1 MDIKSLAITTEM
13 AQKDLSLISEEFRCK
28 ALQKVSEKLIADKEK
43 IIEEN
48 QKDLDKGKAEG
59 YQEAFIDRLTL
70 NEARIKSMAEAVLS
84 IAESPRVL
92 GEIVSE
98 FKRDD
103 GLVIQRERIPIGVIA
118 MIFESRPNVVI
129 DCGALAFKSGNAIIL
144 KGGKEAN
151 HSNRI
156 LTNLFQE
163 AIKDYVNPDIIQL
176 IDSRDDLQEILTL
189 KESIDVVIPR
199 GGESLIQYVYENSK
213 IPVIAHFKGLCHI
226 YVHKDADLEKAI
238 DICMNAK
245 TQRPGVCNAMETLLV
260 HEDIAE
266 EFLPKV
272 LKKLDSEGV
281 EIRGCSLTKNL
292 FSKAINA
299 NLGDF
304 YTEYLDKILSVK
316 VLPTLEKAISHIE
329 EHGTH
334 HTEAILAKDPKVI
347 DTFKKRV
354 DASCIVVNASTR
366 FNDGGELGLG
376 AELGI
381 ATTKLHS
388 YGPMGARE
396 ITTTRFVVKGEGHI
410 RA

>member
-1 MDIKSLAITTEM
+1 MDVKSLAITTEL

-28 ALQKVSEKLIADKEK
+28 ALQKVSEKLIENKEK

-48 QKDLDKGKAEG
+48 QKDINKGKTEG
-59 YQEAFIDRLTL
+59 YPEAFIDRLTL

-92 GEIVSE
+92 GEVVSE

-156 LTNLFQE
+156 LTHLFQE

-176 IDSRDDLQEILTL
+176 IDSREDLQEILSL
-189 KESIDVVIPR
+189 KENIDVVIPR
-199 GGESLIQYVYENSK
+199 GGEGLIQYVYENSK

-266 EFLPKV
+266 DFLPRI
-272 LKKLDSEGV
+272 LAKLDSEGV
-281 EIRGCSLTKNL
+281 EIRGCSLTKGL
-292 FSKAINA
+292 FSKSISA
-299 NLGDF
+299 NLGDY
-304 YTEYLDKILSVK
+304 YTEYLDKVLSVK
-316 VLPTLEKAISHIE
+316 VLPNPEKAISHIQ
-329 EHGTH
+329 EHGTN
-334 HTEAILAKDPKVI
+334 HTEAILAKDPKAI

-410 RA
+410 RI

>member
-1 MDIKSLAITTEM
+1 MEVKSIVNKTEL
-13 AQKDLSLISEEFRCK
+13 AQKDLLLISEVFRVK
-28 ALQKVSEKLIADKEK
+28 ALQIVSNNLIEKKEK

-48 QKDLDKGKAEG
+48 KKDLDKAKQDGHS
-59 YQEAFIDRLTL
+59 EAFIDRLAL
-70 NEARIKSMAEAVLS
+70 NESRIQDMAKSVLL
-84 IAESPRVL
+84 IAESPKVV

-98 FKRDD
+98 SKKDN
-103 GLVIQRERIPIGVIA
+103 GLIIQRERTPIGVIA

-151 HSNRI
+151 HSNKI
-156 LTNLFQE
+156 LTEIFQE
-163 AIKDYVNPDIIQL
+163 SIKEYVNPNVIQL
-176 IDSRDDLQEILTL
+176 LDSREALQEILEC
-189 KESIDVVIPR
+189 KESIDLVIPR

-226 YVHKDADLEKAI
+226 YVHKDADLKKAI

-245 TQRPGVCNAMETLLV
+245 VQRPGVCNAMETLLV
-260 HEDIAE
+260 HEEIAKT
-266 EFLPKV
+266 FLPEV
-272 LKKLDSEGV
+272 LSKLDDEDV
-281 EIRGCSLTKNL
+281 EIRGCSKTKSL

-299 NLGDF
+299 NLGDY
-304 YTEYLDKILSVK
+304 YTEYLDRILSVK
-316 VLPTLEKAISHIE
+316 VVSSYKEAINHIE

-347 DTFKKRV
+347 EAFQKRI
-354 DASCIVVNASTR
+354 DASCIMVNASTR

-381 ATTKLHS
+381 STTKLHA

-396 ITTTRFVVKGEGHI
+396 MTTTRFVVRGEGHI
-410 RA
+410 RN

>member
-1 MDIKSLAITTEM
+1 MDIKSLALKTEL
-13 AQKDLSLISEEFRCK
+13 AQKDLSLISEEFREK
-28 ALQKVSEKLIADKEK
+28 ALQRVSEALTPKKEK

-48 QKDLDKGKAEG
+48 QKDIEKGKAEG
-59 YQEAFIDRLTL
+59 LSEAFIDRLTL
-70 NEARIKSMAEAVLS
+70 NESRVKSMAEAVLS
-84 IAESPRVL
+84 IAKSPRVL

-103 GLVIQRERIPIGVIA
+103 GLVIQKERIPIGVIA

-129 DCGALAFKSGNAIIL
+129 DCGALAFKSGNSIIL

-151 HSNRI
+151 YSNQI
-156 LTNLFQE
+156 LTNIFQE
-163 AIKDYVNPDIIQL
+163 AIKDYVNPDVIQL
-176 IDSRDDLQEILTL
+176 LDSREDLQEILTL
-189 KESIDVVIPR
+189 KENIDVVIPR
-199 GGESLIQYVYENSK
+199 GGEALIQYVYENSK

-226 YVHKDADLEKAI
+226 YVHEDADLEKAV

-260 HEDIAE
+260 HEKIADR
-266 EFLPKV
+266 FLPK
-272 LKKLDSEGV
+272 LLTKLDSEDV
-281 EIRGCSLTKNL
+281 EIRGCSKTKSL
-292 FSKAINA
+292 FSKAIEA
-299 NLGDF
+299 TLGDY

-316 VLPTLEKAISHIE
+316 VVPTHEKAISHIE

-334 HTEAILAKDPKVI
+334 HTEAILAKDLKVI
-347 DTFKKRV
+347 ETFQKRV

-396 ITTTRFVVKGEGHI
+396 ITATRFIVKGEGHT
-410 RA
+410 RG

>member
-1 MDIKSLAITTEM
+1 MDVKSLALKTEL
-13 AQKDLSLISEEFRCK
+13 AQKDLSLISEEFRVK
-28 ALQKVSEKLIADKEK
+28 ALQRVSEALLDKKEK

-48 QKDLDKGKAEG
+48 QKDIEKGKTEG
-59 YQEAFIDRLTL
+59 LSDAVIDRLAL
-70 NEARIKSMAEAVLS
+70 NEERIKSMAEAVIS
-84 IAESPRVL
+84 IAKSPKVL

-103 GLVIQRERIPIGVIA
+103 GLIIQRERIPIGVIA

-151 HSNRI
+151 HSNKL
-156 LTNLFQE
+156 LTHIFQE
-163 AIKDYVNPDIIQL
+163 AINDYVNPDVIQL
-176 IDSRDDLQEILTL
+176 LDSREDLQEILTL
-189 KESIDVVIPR
+189 KEHIDVVIPR
-199 GGESLIQYVYENSK
+199 GGEGLIQYVYENSK

-226 YVHKDADLEKAI
+226 YVHDDADLEKAT

-260 HEDIAE
+260 HENMAKK
-266 EFLPKV
+266 FLPK
-272 LKKLDSEGV
+272 LLTKLDSEGI
-281 EIRGCSLTKNL
+281 EIRGCTQTKEL
-292 FSKAINA
+292 FPKAIEA
-299 NLGDF
+299 TLGDY

-316 VLPTLEKAISHIE
+316 VVPTHERAISHIE

-334 HTEAILAKDPKVI
+334 HTEAILAKDPRVI
-347 DTFKKRV
+347 EAFKKRV

-410 RA
+410 RT

>member
-1 MDIKSLAITTEM
+1 MDVKSLAITTEL

-28 ALQKVSEKLIADKEK
+28 ALQKVSEKLIENKEK

-48 QKDLDKGKAEG
+48 QKDINKGKTEG
-59 YQEAFIDRLTL
+59 YPEAFIDRLTL

-92 GEIVSE
+92 GEVVSE

-156 LTNLFQE
+156 LTHLFQE

-176 IDSRDDLQEILTL
+176 IDSREDLQEILSL
-189 KESIDVVIPR
+189 KENIDVVIPR
-199 GGESLIQYVYENSK
+199 GGEGLIQYVYENSK

-266 EFLPKV
+266 DFLPRI
-272 LKKLDSEGV
+272 LAKLDSEGV
-281 EIRGCSLTKNL
+281 EIRGCSLTKGL
-292 FSKAINA
+292 FSKSISA
-299 NLGDF
+299 NLGDY
-304 YTEYLDKILSVK
+304 YTEYLDKVLSVK
-316 VLPTLEKAISHIE
+316 VLPNLEKA
-329 EHGTH
+329 
-334 HTEAILAKDPKVI
+334 
-347 DTFKKRV
+347 
-354 DASCIVVNASTR
+354 
-366 FNDGGELGLG
+366 
-376 AELGI
+376 
-381 ATTKLHS
+381 
-388 YGPMGARE
+388 
-396 ITTTRFVVKGEGHI
+396 
-410 RA
+410 

>member
-1 MDIKSLAITTEM
+1 MDVKSLALKTEL
-13 AQKDLSLISEEFRCK
+13 AQKDLSLISEEFRVK
-28 ALQKVSEKLIADKEK
+28 ALQRVSEALLDKKEK

-48 QKDLDKGKAEG
+48 QKDIEKGKAEG
-59 YQEAFIDRLTL
+59 LSDAVIDRLAL
-70 NEARIKSMAEAVLS
+70 NEERIKSMAEAVIS
-84 IAESPRVL
+84 IAKSPKVL

-103 GLVIQRERIPIGVIA
+103 GLIIQRERIPIGVIA

-151 HSNRI
+151 HSNKL
-156 LTNLFQE
+156 LTHIFQE
-163 AIKDYVNPDIIQL
+163 AINDYVNPDVIQL
-176 IDSRDDLQEILTL
+176 LDSREDLQEILTL
-189 KESIDVVIPR
+189 KEHIDVVIPR
-199 GGESLIQYVYENSK
+199 GGEGLIQYVYENSK

-226 YVHKDADLEKAI
+226 YVHDDADLEKAT

-260 HEDIAE
+260 HENMAKK
-266 EFLPKV
+266 FLPK
-272 LKKLDSEGV
+272 LLTKLDSEGI
-281 EIRGCSLTKNL
+281 EIRGCTQTKEL
-292 FSKAINA
+292 FPKAIEA
-299 NLGDF
+299 TLGDY

-316 VLPTLEKAISHIE
+316 VVPTHERAISHIE

-334 HTEAILAKDPKVI
+334 HTEAILAKDPRVI
-347 DTFKKRV
+347 EAFKKRV

-410 RA
+410 RT

>member
-1 MDIKSLAITTEM
+1 MDIKSLALKTEL
-13 AQKDLSLISEEFRCK
+13 AQKDLSLISEEFRAK
-28 ALQKVSEKLIADKEK
+28 ALQRVSEKLNLNKEK

-48 QKDLDKGKAEG
+48 HKDIEKGKNEG
-59 YQEAFIDRLTL
+59 LSEAFVDRLTL
-70 NEARIKSMAEAVLS
+70 NEARIQSMAEAVLS
-84 IAESPRVL
+84 IAKGPKVL

-103 GLVIQRERIPIGVIA
+103 GLIVQRERIPIGVIA

-151 HSNRI
+151 HSNKI
-156 LTNLFQE
+156 LTEIFQE
-163 AIKDYVNPDIIQL
+163 SIKEYVNPDVIQL
-176 IDSRDDLQEILTL
+176 LDSRGDLQEILSL
-189 KESIDVVIPR
+189 KEHIDVVIPR
-199 GGESLIQYVYENSK
+199 GGEGLIQYVYENSK

-226 YVHKDADLEKAI
+226 YVHEDADLEKAS

-260 HEDIAE
+260 HESVANKL
-266 EFLPKV
+266 LPN
-272 LKKLDSEGV
+272 LLAKLDSEGV
-281 EIRGCSLTKNL
+281 EIRGCTQTKGL
-292 FSKAINA
+292 FPKAIEA
-299 NLGDF
+299 TLGDY

-316 VLPTLEKAISHIE
+316 IVPTYEKAISHIE

-347 DTFKKRV
+347 EAFKKRV

-396 ITTTRFVVKGEGHI
+396 ITTTRFVVQGEGHI
-410 RA
+410 RE

>member
-1 MDIKSLAITTEM
+1 MDIKSLALKTEL
-13 AQKDLSLISEEFRCK
+13 AQKDLSLISEEFREK
-28 ALQKVSEKLIADKEK
+28 ALQRVSEALIQEKEK

-48 QKDLDKGKAEG
+48 QKDIEKGKAEG
-59 YQEAFIDRLTL
+59 LSEAFIDRLTL
-70 NEARIKSMAEAVLS
+70 NESRVKSMAEAVLS
-84 IAESPRVL
+84 IAKGPRVL

-103 GLVIQRERIPIGVIA
+103 GLIIQKERIPIGVIA

-129 DCGALAFKSGNAIIL
+129 DCGALAFKSGNSIIL

-151 HSNRI
+151 YSNQI
-156 LTNLFQE
+156 LTNIFQE
-163 AIKDYVNPDIIQL
+163 AIKDYVNPDVIQL
-176 IDSRDDLQEILTL
+176 LDSREDVQEILTL

-199 GGESLIQYVYENSK
+199 GGEALIQYVYENSK

-226 YVHKDADLEKAI
+226 YVHEDADLEKAV

-260 HEDIAE
+260 HEKIADR
-266 EFLPKV
+266 FLPK
-272 LKKLDSEGV
+272 LLTKLDSEDV
-281 EIRGCSLTKNL
+281 EIRGCPKTKDL
-292 FSKAINA
+292 FSKALEA
-299 NLGDF
+299 TLGDY
-304 YTEYLDKILSVK
+304 YTEHLDKILSVK
-316 VLPTLEKAISHIE
+316 VVPTHEKAISHIE

-334 HTEAILAKDPKVI
+334 HTEAILAKNPRVI
-347 DTFKKRV
+347 ETFQKRV

-396 ITTTRFVVKGEGHI
+396 ITTTRFIVKGEGHT
-410 RA
+410 RD